1 MKETKQNKN
10 GMKSRGKEMDR
21 RECTED
27 NKMKWIG
34 RSRERKKMETR
45 WLLFFFFIILY
56 KYIYFLFL
64 FVVV

>member
-10 GMKSRGKEMDR
+10 WMKSRGKEMDR

-45 WLLFFFFIILY
+45 FFFF
-56 KYIYFLFL
+56 K
-64 FVVV
+64 

>member
-45 WLLFFFFIILY
+45 WLLFFFFL
-56 KYIYFLFL
+56 
-64 FVVV
+64 